1 MKYFSQPD
9 YVTRNLFGQLG
20 NKDYAITNLNPS
32 LIIYAIDLIDN
43 RGYFK
48 NLITSH

>member
-1 MKYFSQPD
+1 MLSISCIAKYMKYFSPSD

-32 LIIYAIDLIDN
+32 LIIYKKKL
-43 RGYFK
+43 
-48 NLITSH
+48 LVT